1 MGLVVV
7 VLNQLLVVVLN
18 QLLVVLL
25 VMVELGRALEALAV
39 VVALEASAVMMA
51 QVDLV
56 VEKAQVGLLAG
67 KAPMALVDG
76 IVSVGRR
83 VLLASVEGRVLVA
96 LVAERARAALAD
108 GMALGPVVLE
118 VEEDV
123 GLVVLVV
130 EAEQALVA
138 LVVVVAGV
146 ILLVL
151 VGVAGVIF
159 QVLAG
164 VVGVILPVLVD
175 EVGEISLVGAVAGA
189 VDLAGGDVRT
199 EVHMTGTSQMAGED
213 MITVEDLATRVGTG
227 ATVAAQIEADHEAMT
242 GEVIA
247 GVLVGAEA
255 AAGAGHVVG
264 AAAGAGAVVEAAA
277 AVGVAAGAVTM
288 LQHRNEGP
296 EQDPDSMCCHQQL
309 EQLGLL
315 YPDLHLE
322 QRCPLSLQCH
332 THNRLLMHPQCRQC
346 HPVDWS
352 SRQLH
357 R

>member
-288 LQHRNEGP
+288 VQHRNEGP

-322 QRCPLSLQCH
+322 QQHPLFLQCH
-332 THNRLLMHPQCRQC
+332 THNRLLMHPRCRQC